1 MKNGM
6 AISAICR
13 QLKLVCDRIDNMSMD
28 IEQFE
33 QNNSDMVEVYAS
45 LRLDEL
51 EHAQMLT
58 LNLTRLM
65 TQSEVEKPD
74 VNTDEGGSVFAA
86 GELNSDTVEIS
97 AQADAGCGAI
107 SNAARKEAPEGG
119 GRYDPKVSKCDSSGQ
134 PAAEPDSFHK

>member
-6 AISAICR
+6 VISAICR

-33 QNNSDMVEVYAS
+33 QNNSDMVGVYAAH
-45 LRLDEL
+45 RLDEL
-51 EHAQMLT
+51 EHAQILT
-58 LNLTRLM
+58 LKLTELIA
-65 TQSEVEKPD
+65 QADAEEPP

-97 AQADAGCGAI
+97 AQADAGCGDD
-107 SNAARKEAPEGG
+107 K
-119 GRYDPKVSKCDSSGQ
+119 
-134 PAAEPDSFHK
+134 

>member
-33 QNNSDMVEVYAS
+33 QNNVDMVEVYAS
-45 LRLDEL
+45 HRLDEL

-58 LNLTRLM
+58 LKLTELI
-65 TQSEVEKPD
+65 TQAGAEEPV

-86 GELNSDTVEIS
+86 GDLNSDTVEIS
-97 AQADAGCGAI
+97 AEASADCGDK
-107 SNAARKEAPEGG
+107 SNSA
-119 GRYDPKVSKCDSSGQ
+119 
-134 PAAEPDSFHK
+134 

>member
-6 AISAICR
+6 VISAICR

-58 LNLTRLM
+58 LNLTKLM
-65 TQSEVEKPD
+65 TQADSEEPN

-97 AQADAGCGAI
+97 ANADA
-107 SNAARKEAPEGG
+107 
-119 GRYDPKVSKCDSSGQ
+119 DCD
-134 PAAEPDSFHK
+134 DKK

>member
-65 TQSEVEKPD
+65 TQADVEEPN

-97 AQADAGCGAI
+97 AQADAGCGDD
-107 SNAARKEAPEGG
+107 K
-119 GRYDPKVSKCDSSGQ
+119 
-134 PAAEPDSFHK
+134 